1 MGVGRYGGDVRVIS
15 GTAKG
20 RPLKAPLPS
29 TIRPTTDRVKESI
42 FNILGSRGGVAGL
55 DVVDLFC
62 GSGGLGIEALSRG
75 ARSVVFVDAD
85 PRAIAAVRSNV
96 ETTGLDGSAVRYLT
110 TSAAGFSCPPCD
122 LVLMDPP
129 YDLTDIG
136 GILDGL
142 DAGTVV
148 VESRTQVPETTR
160 WATTTERRYGTTLV
174 TVLDLAPDTDENS

>member
-1 MGVGRYGGDVRVIS
+1 MRVIS

-20 RPLKAPLPS
+20 RPLRAPLPS

-42 FNILGSRGGVAGL
+42 FDILGSRGGVVDL

-62 GSGGLGIEALSRG
+62 GSGALGIEALSRG
-75 ARSVVFVDAD
+75 AASVVFVDAD
-85 PRAIAAVRSNV
+85 ARAIAAVRSNIAA
-96 ETTGLDGSAVRYLT
+96 TQLDDASVRYVT
-110 TSAAGFSCPPCD
+110 TSARVFACPPCD

-129 YDLTDIG
+129 YDLTELG
-136 GILDGL
+136 EILDRL

-148 VESRTQVPETTR
+148 VESRTPVEETER

-174 TVLDLAPDTDENS
+174 TVLDLRPDTDENS